1 MQDWSTACNIVNTLG
16 IRNTLWCYARLL
28 TTSALEH
35 AAYFIRAASKQS
47 PGGGWRD
54 KAAPL
59 SRVCCTDFRTSWNVF
74 IWDSSHRFVPV
85 CFPVL
90 LLAAPPE
97 PHCADC
103 FFLGAGAFAL
113 PLKAFVASSLFRWTS
128 PAGSDGLTSLLN
140 IRGWYSDAHCCGGD
154 RSWIKQS
161 GWL

>member
-1 MQDWSTACNIVNTLG
+1 MLYIVYMVIVAQCMQDWSMYYSKYVGHQKYSLVLRWAFDNFWRTLQ
-16 IRNTLWCYARLL
+16 LL
-28 TTSALEH
+28 ANRVP
-35 AAYFIRAASKQS
+35 AA
-47 PGGGWRD
+47 GGER
-54 KAAPL
+54 AAPL
-59 SRVCCTDFRTSWNVF
+59 SRVCCTDFRMSWNVF

-154 RSWIKQS
+154 GS
-161 GWL
+161 

>member
-1 MQDWSTACNIVNTLG
+1 MLIVVQCMQDWSTVCTIVNTLG
-16 IRNTLWCYARLL
+16 IRNTLWCYAELL

-35 AAYFIRAASKQS
+35 AAYLIRAASKQS
-47 PGGGWRD
+47 WRREERQ
-54 KAAPL
+54 AAPL

-103 FFLGAGAFAL
+103 FFLGAGAFGL

-154 RSWIKQS
+154 RS
-161 GWL
+161 